1 MRCCRQRP
9 RRAPGRHRL
18 ARGPGSQPHRRRR
31 SWSTRTTCPPPAS
44 CPPLPEGRRAGSTR
58 SDRPIDRPSPTVV
71 SSGMRTLAGFGRAA
85 AGERRMGRRPR
96 PIRRKRKSRRCCRG
110 RPRRSQGCRRAGR
123 MCRRGSRARSPGS
136 SCVHPHPTCV
146 SIPSCTGLGH
156 TPICKARLQALIR
169 YGSTFCAVGAGG
181 RVGLRP
187 ADRDHVR
194 DRRRD
199 GPGGARQPRTIRY
212 LEPAARSEVR
222 RDGLFFAHAQLHN
235 R

>member
-9 RRAPGRHRL
+9 RHAPGRHRL
-18 ARGPGSQPHRRRR
+18 ARGPGSQPRRRRR

-85 AGERRMGRRPR
+85 VGERRMGRRPL
-96 PIRRKRKSRRCCRG
+96 PIRRKRRSRRCCRG

-136 SCVHPHPTCV
+136 SSVHPHPKCV
-146 SIPSCTGLGH
+146 SIPSTCRTCAHLQTH
-156 TPICKARLQALIR
+156 QFAQVLCKALSSGLIR

-181 RVGLRP
+181 RVGVRS

-199 GPGGARQPRTIRY
+199 GPGGARQPRTI
-212 LEPAARSEVR
+212 
-222 RDGLFFAHAQLHN
+222 
-235 R
+235 